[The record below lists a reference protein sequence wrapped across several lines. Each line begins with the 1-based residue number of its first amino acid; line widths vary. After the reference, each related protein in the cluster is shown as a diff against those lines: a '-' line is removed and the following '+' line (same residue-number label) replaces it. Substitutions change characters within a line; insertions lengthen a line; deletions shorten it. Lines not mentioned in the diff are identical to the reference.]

1 MDSRLVCVARAGAWL
16 QAFRAD
22 MCTPQECCR
31 VSPTLSEG
39 APHLQLPVSWSV
51 SSSWGPNPRVE
62 LLNQPLQSWWSSFR
76 RCQNSF
82 SLCNR
87 QLLKLRRHP
96 VRASWRK
103 SKPCNKDRE
112 GQESNQSRWEELIS
126 FHLLSSSVWQ
136 LKSLKSWWN
145 EAPDGWIRCPCS
157 LSPLYLLP
165 LSSCP
170 LLSCPI

>member
-1 MDSRLVCVARAGAWL
+1 MDSGLACAGAGL

-39 APHLQLPVSWSV
+39 APDLHLPVSWSV
-51 SSSWGPNPRVE
+51 SSSWGPNLRVE
-62 LLNQPLQSWWSSFR
+62 LLNRTLQSWWSSFL

-82 SLCNR
+82 RLCNR
-87 QLLKLRRHP
+87 QLKLRRHP
-96 VRASWRK
+96 VGASWRK
-103 SKPCNKDRE
+103 SKPCNKNGE

-145 EAPDGWIRCPCS
+145 DAPDGWISCPCS

-165 LSSCP
+165 LSYYP